1 MNYIDIIESIKNKS
15 QLYPIYFLTGE
26 EPYFI
31 NKIVDNLTSNI
42 LTEEE
47 KEFNQTILYGQET
60 NINEVINQAKQYP
73 FGCERRLIIVKEA
86 QHIKKIEDLE
96 KYLENP
102 QKHTILVICY
112 NNKSIDKRKKIVK
125 IIKEKFCFFE
135 SKKIYLEK
143 IPNWIINNLK
153 EKNYQIDQKAAYLLS
168 NHIGNDLT
176 KINNEINK
184 LTLSIKNNTIINT
197 EIIEKYVGISKDYNI
212 FEFQDSIAKKNIF
225 KAYNILAYFSK
236 NTKTHNIIPI
246 INNLFLFFQK
256 IIILNSLKD
265 KSNASI
271 SSNLKINPYFISQ
284 YKLTAKNYSP
294 TQVIIIL
301 QHLKEYD
308 LKSKGVN
315 NNSTNQ
321 TELLKELTYK
331 ILHS

>member
-1 MNYIDIIESIKNKS
+1 MNFEAILSDLKAKKYQPVYFLMGEESYYIDYISDYI
-15 QLYPIYFLTGE
+15 
-26 EPYFI
+26 
-31 NKIVDNLTSNI
+31 SNEV
-42 LTEEE
+42 LNDTE

-73 FGCERRLIIVKEA
+73 FGCERRLILVKEA

-96 KYLENP
+96 KYLENL
-102 QKHTILVICY
+102 QKNTILVICY
-112 NNKSIDKRKKIVK
+112 NKSIDKRKKFVK

-143 IPNWIINNLK
+143 IPSWIIKNLN
-153 EKNYQIDQKAAYLLS
+153 ERNYQIDQKAAYLLS

-184 LTLSIKNNTIINT
+184 LTLSIKNNMIINS
-197 EIIEKYVGISKDYNI
+197 EMIEKYVGISKDYNI

-256 IIILNSLKD
+256 IIILHSLKD

-284 YKLTAKNYSP
+284 YKLTAQNYSP
-294 TQVIIIL
+294 SQVIIIL

-321 TELLKELTYK
+321 TALLKELTYK